1 MSEPDNSIFKLLRE
15 IRLEM
20 QGGFKE
26 HALRFQAL
34 DKEFGGLNLRCTA
47 SPCSAATR
55 RPRSTIDFQPSR
67 NVSTVLKKT
76 IDYNRSVSSCHAGR
90 YLRVTR

>member
-34 DKEFGGLNLRCTA
+34 DKELGGLK
-47 SPCSAATR
+47 SAVHGE
-55 RPRSTIDFQPSR
+55 S
-67 NVSTVLKKT
+67 VLGSYAAAQFDDRLSAIEKRLDRLEK
-76 IDYNRSVSSCHAGR
+76 DH
-90 YLRVTR
+90 